1 MIFIKY
7 ILIFFVFLAFTYIGN
22 TYAKKYV
29 SRVKELEKM
38 QNLLN
43 IFKSKIKFTGLT
55 IQEIFNQIY
64 DDNKDVVGDIFKRA
78 SLNMEN
84 MSAKDGWK
92 KAIEESQDKLS
103 LNKEDFTAIGT
114 LGKMLGNTDVEGQ
127 VGQIEL
133 TEKLIED
140 QIENA
145 KIEKQK
151 NTKLY
156 KTLGVTVGLTAVI
169 LLLWKGIRL
178 KNNYNFGYVKYRFKR
193 GYIHHVCALTFEIHF
208 SCQNLILFQ
217 PNLCK

>member
-7 ILIFFVFLAFTYIGN
+7 ILIFFVFLSFTYIGN
-22 TYAKKYV
+22 TYANKYV
-29 SRVKELEKM
+29 SRVQELEKI

-43 IFKSKIKFTGLT
+43 IFKSKIKFTALT

-84 MSAKDGWK
+84 MSAKDGWE

-103 LNKEDFTAIGT
+103 LNKEDFTTIET
-114 LGKMLGNTDVEGQ
+114 LGKMLGNTDAEGQ
-127 VGQIEL
+127 VSQIEL

-169 LLLWKGIRL
+169 LLL
-178 KNNYNFGYVKYRFKR
+178 
-193 GYIHHVCALTFEIHF
+193 
-208 SCQNLILFQ
+208 
-217 PNLCK
+217 

>member
-22 TYAKKYV
+22 TYSKKYV
-29 SRVKELEKM
+29 NRVQELEKM
-38 QNLLN
+38 ENLLN

-103 LNKEDFTAIGT
+103 LNKEDYTAIGT

-127 VGQIEL
+127 VSQIEL
-133 TEKLIED
+133 TEKLIHKLKCKY
-140 QIENA
+140 NKL
-145 KIEKQK
+145 KIDYIDERLTTVAAHKTMNFLNINKHKKRNIVDTISAVYILETYMEKEK
-151 NTKLY
+151 N
-156 KTLGVTVGLTAVI
+156 
-169 LLLWKGIRL
+169 
-178 KNNYNFGYVKYRFKR
+178 
-193 GYIHHVCALTFEIHF
+193 
-208 SCQNLILFQ
+208 S
-217 PNLCK
+217 

>member
-84 MSAKDGWK
+84 MSAKDGWE

-103 LNKEDFTAIGT
+103 LNKEDFTTIEI

-127 VGQIEL
+127 VSQIEL
-133 TEKLIED
+133 TEILIED

-145 KIEKQK
+145 KIDKQK
-151 NTKLY
+151 NT
-156 KTLGVTVGLTAVI
+156 
-169 LLLWKGIRL
+169 
-178 KNNYNFGYVKYRFKR
+178 
-193 GYIHHVCALTFEIHF
+193 
-208 SCQNLILFQ
+208 
-217 PNLCK
+217 

>member
-64 DDNKDVVGDIFKRA
+64 DDNKDGVGDVFKRA

-84 MSAKDGWK
+84 MSAKDGWE

-103 LNKEDFTAIGT
+103 LNKEDFTTIGT
-114 LGKMLGNTDVEGQ
+114 LGKMLGNTDAEGQ
-127 VGQIEL
+127 VSQIEL

-156 KTLGVTVGLTAVI
+156 KTLGVTVGLAAVI
-169 LLLWKGIRL
+169 LLL
-178 KNNYNFGYVKYRFKR
+178 
-193 GYIHHVCALTFEIHF
+193 
-208 SCQNLILFQ
+208 
-217 PNLCK
+217 

>member
-29 SRVKELEKM
+29 SRVQELEKM

-84 MSAKDGWK
+84 TSAKYGWE

-103 LNKEDFTAIGT
+103 LNKEDFTAIET
-114 LGKMLGNTDVEGQ
+114 PLLAKK
-127 VGQIEL
+127 QIPGPNKAR
-133 TEKLIED
+133 EK
-140 QIENA
+140 
-145 KIEKQK
+145 
-151 NTKLY
+151 T
-156 KTLGVTVGLTAVI
+156 
-169 LLLWKGIRL
+169 
-178 KNNYNFGYVKYRFKR
+178 
-193 GYIHHVCALTFEIHF
+193 
-208 SCQNLILFQ
+208 
-217 PNLCK
+217 

>member
-22 TYAKKYV
+22 TYSKKYV
-29 SRVKELEKM
+29 NRVQELEKM
-38 QNLLN
+38 ENLLN

-64 DDNKDVVGDIFKRA
+64 DDNKGVVGDIFKRA

-84 MSAKDGWK
+84 MSAKDGWE

-103 LNKEDFTAIGT
+103 LNKEDFTTIET
-114 LGKMLGNTDVEGQ
+114 LGKMLGNTDAEGQ
-127 VGQIEL
+127 VSQIEL

-140 QIENA
+140 Q
-145 KIEKQK
+145 IEKQK

-169 LLLWKGIRL
+169 LLL
-178 KNNYNFGYVKYRFKR
+178 
-193 GYIHHVCALTFEIHF
+193 
-208 SCQNLILFQ
+208 
-217 PNLCK
+217 

>member
-7 ILIFFVFLAFTYIGN
+7 ILIIFVFLAFTYIGN
-22 TYAKKYV
+22 TYSKKYV
-29 SRVKELEKM
+29 NRVQE
-38 QNLLN
+38 LN

-64 DDNKDVVGDIFKRA
+64 DDNKDVVEDMFKRA

-92 KAIEESQDKLS
+92 KAIHESQDKLNF
-103 LNKEDFTAIGT
+103 NKEDFIAIET
-114 LGKMLGNTDVEGQ
+114 LGKMLGNTDVDGQ
-127 VGQIEL
+127 VSQIEL

-169 LLLWKGIRL
+169 LLL
-178 KNNYNFGYVKYRFKR
+178 
-193 GYIHHVCALTFEIHF
+193 
-208 SCQNLILFQ
+208 
-217 PNLCK
+217 

>member
-29 SRVKELEKM
+29 SRVQELEKM

-64 DDNKDVVGDIFKRA
+64 DDNKDIFGDIFKIA

-84 MSAKDGWK
+84 MSAKDGWE

-103 LNKEDFTAIGT
+103 LNREDFTAIET
-114 LGKMLGNTDVEGQ
+114 LGQMLGNTDAEGQ
-127 VGQIEL
+127 VSQIEL

-140 QIENA
+140 HIENA

-169 LLLWKGIRL
+169 LLL
-178 KNNYNFGYVKYRFKR
+178 
-193 GYIHHVCALTFEIHF
+193 
-208 SCQNLILFQ
+208 
-217 PNLCK
+217 

>member
-1 MIFIKY
+1 MFMKNRKQKIQE
-7 ILIFFVFLAFTYIGN
+7 
-22 TYAKKYV
+22 
-29 SRVKELEKM
+29 KELEKM

-84 MSAKDGWK
+84 MSAKDGWE

-103 LNKEDFTAIGT
+103 LNKEDFTTIEI

-127 VGQIEL
+127 VSQIEL

-169 LLLWKGIRL
+169 LLL
-178 KNNYNFGYVKYRFKR
+178 
-193 GYIHHVCALTFEIHF
+193 
-208 SCQNLILFQ
+208 
-217 PNLCK
+217 

>member
-55 IQEIFNQIY
+55 IQEIFTQIY
-64 DDNKDVVGDIFKRA
+64 DDNKDVVGDIFKRE

-84 MSAKDGWK
+84 MSAKDGWE

-103 LNKEDFTAIGT
+103 LNKEDFTTIEI

-127 VGQIEL
+127 VSQIEL

-169 LLLWKGIRL
+169 LLL
-178 KNNYNFGYVKYRFKR
+178 
-193 GYIHHVCALTFEIHF
+193 
-208 SCQNLILFQ
+208 
-217 PNLCK
+217 

>member
-92 KAIEESQDKLS
+92 KAGDEALYKRQGAYVVNTYGCDMFIHKNNIFN
-103 LNKEDFTAIGT
+103 LNSINVRYNFPR
-114 LGKMLGNTDVEGQ
+114 
-127 VGQIEL
+127 
-133 TEKLIED
+133 KLI
-140 QIENA
+140 
-145 KIEKQK
+145 K
-151 NTKLY
+151 KLGMEMLSIS
-156 KTLGVTVGLTAVI
+156 TDLTDI
-169 LLLWKGIRL
+169 FYFSTIHRE
-178 KNNYNFGYVKYRFKR
+178 R
-193 GYIHHVCALTFEIHF
+193 GTSYPYSI
-208 SCQNLILFQ
+208 N
-217 PNLCK
+217 PNLSISCSF

>member
-7 ILIFFVFLAFTYIGN
+7 ILIFFVFLAFTYRGN
-22 TYAKKYV
+22 TYSKKYV
-29 SRVKELEKM
+29 NRGADLAYR
-38 QNLLN
+38 LN
-43 IFKSKIKFTGLT
+43 WLKIFKSKIQFTGLT

-103 LNKEDFTAIGT
+103 LNKEDFTAIET

-127 VGQIEL
+127 VSQIEL

-169 LLLWKGIRL
+169 LLL
-178 KNNYNFGYVKYRFKR
+178 
-193 GYIHHVCALTFEIHF
+193 
-208 SCQNLILFQ
+208 
-217 PNLCK
+217 

>member
-29 SRVKELEKM
+29 SRVQELEKM
-38 QNLLN
+38 QNSLN
-43 IFKSKIKFTGLT
+43 IFKSKIKFSGLT

-84 MSAKDGWK
+84 MSAKDGWE

-114 LGKMLGNTDVEGQ
+114 LGKMLGNIDVEGQ
-127 VGQIEL
+127 VSQIEL

-145 KIEKQK
+145 KVEKQK

-156 KTLGVTVGLTAVI
+156 KTLGVTVGLAAVI
-169 LLLWKGIRL
+169 LLL
-178 KNNYNFGYVKYRFKR
+178 
-193 GYIHHVCALTFEIHF
+193 
-208 SCQNLILFQ
+208 
-217 PNLCK
+217 

>member
-29 SRVKELEKM
+29 SRVQELEKM

-64 DDNKDVVGDIFKRA
+64 DDNKDVLGDIFKRA

-84 MSAKDGWK
+84 MSAKDGWE

-103 LNKEDFTAIGT
+103 LNKEDFTAIET
-114 LGKMLGNTDVEGQ
+114 LGRN
-127 VGQIEL
+127 
-133 TEKLIED
+133 
-140 QIENA
+140 
-145 KIEKQK
+145 
-151 NTKLY
+151 
-156 KTLGVTVGLTAVI
+156 
-169 LLLWKGIRL
+169 IR
-178 KNNYNFGYVKYRFKR
+178 
-193 GYIHHVCALTFEIHF
+193 I
-208 SCQNLILFQ
+208 LILYL
-217 PNLCK
+217 PD

>member
-84 MSAKDGWK
+84 MSAKDGWE
-92 KAIEESQDKLS
+92 KAIEESQEKLS
-103 LNKEDFTAIGT
+103 FNKEDFTAIET

-127 VGQIEL
+127 VSQIEL

-169 LLLWKGIRL
+169 LLL
-178 KNNYNFGYVKYRFKR
+178 
-193 GYIHHVCALTFEIHF
+193 
-208 SCQNLILFQ
+208 
-217 PNLCK
+217 

>member
-29 SRVKELEKM
+29 SRVQELEKM

-43 IFKSKIKFTGLT
+43 IFKSKIKFTALT
-55 IQEIFNQIY
+55 IQEIFNQIS

-84 MSAKDGWK
+84 MSAKDGWE

-114 LGKMLGNTDVEGQ
+114 LGKMLGNTDAEGQ
-127 VGQIEL
+127 VSQIEL

-169 LLLWKGIRL
+169 LLL
-178 KNNYNFGYVKYRFKR
+178 
-193 GYIHHVCALTFEIHF
+193 
-208 SCQNLILFQ
+208 
-217 PNLCK
+217 

>member
-22 TYAKKYV
+22 TYSKKYV
-29 SRVKELEKM
+29 NRVQELEKM

-103 LNKEDFTAIGT
+103 LNKEDFTAIET

-127 VGQIEL
+127 VSQIEL

-156 KTLGVTVGLTAVI
+156 KTLGGLT
-169 LLLWKGIRL
+169 
-178 KNNYNFGYVKYRFKR
+178 NEHYR
-193 GYIHHVCALTFEIHF
+193 YHVCERNPRIIRRCDPE
-208 SCQNLILFQ
+208 SKIRSSGSSVRQCSGSI
-217 PNLCK
+217 

>member
-1 MIFIKY
+1 M
-7 ILIFFVFLAFTYIGN
+7 
-22 TYAKKYV
+22 
-29 SRVKELEKM
+29 
-38 QNLLN
+38 
-43 IFKSKIKFTGLT
+43 
-55 IQEIFNQIY
+55 
-64 DDNKDVVGDIFKRA
+64 VGDIFKRA

-84 MSAKDGWK
+84 MSAKDGWE

-114 LGKMLGNTDVEGQ
+114 LGKMLGNTDAEGQ
-127 VGQIEL
+127 VSQIEL

-169 LLLWKGIRL
+169 LLL
-178 KNNYNFGYVKYRFKR
+178 
-193 GYIHHVCALTFEIHF
+193 
-208 SCQNLILFQ
+208 
-217 PNLCK
+217 

>member
-22 TYAKKYV
+22 TYSKKYV
-29 SRVKELEKM
+29 NRVQKI

-103 LNKEDFTAIGT
+103 LNKEDFTAIET

-127 VGQIEL
+127 VSQIEL

-169 LLLWKGIRL
+169 LLL
-178 KNNYNFGYVKYRFKR
+178 
-193 GYIHHVCALTFEIHF
+193 
-208 SCQNLILFQ
+208 
-217 PNLCK
+217 

>member
-1 MIFIKY
+1 MQIVKY
-7 ILIFFVFLAFTYIGN
+7 LMLFLILISSSLIGRFLS
-22 TYAKKYV
+22 KRYV
-29 SRVKELEKM
+29 YRLQELEEI
-38 QNLLN
+38 QNCLN

-103 LNKEDFTAIGT
+103 LNKEDFTAIET

-127 VGQIEL
+127 VSQIEL

-169 LLLWKGIRL
+169 LLL
-178 KNNYNFGYVKYRFKR
+178 
-193 GYIHHVCALTFEIHF
+193 
-208 SCQNLILFQ
+208 
-217 PNLCK
+217 

>member
-84 MSAKDGWK
+84 MSAKDGWE

-103 LNKEDFTAIGT
+103 LNKEDFTTIEI

-127 VGQIEL
+127 VSQIEL

-145 KIEKQK
+145 KQK

-169 LLLWKGIRL
+169 LLL
-178 KNNYNFGYVKYRFKR
+178 
-193 GYIHHVCALTFEIHF
+193 
-208 SCQNLILFQ
+208 
-217 PNLCK
+217 